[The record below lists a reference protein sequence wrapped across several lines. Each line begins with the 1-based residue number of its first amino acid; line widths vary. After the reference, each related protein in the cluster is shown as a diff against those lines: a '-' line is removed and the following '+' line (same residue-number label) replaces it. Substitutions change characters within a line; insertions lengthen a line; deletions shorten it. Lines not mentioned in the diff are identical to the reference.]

1 MASASRVD
9 VLLDQFKS
17 LNENPKYNIDHKTKG
32 SANAKK
38 RLMIE
43 HVIYKYSFEPESK
56 VIVLVFFD
64 DHILNKEAED
74 EKLKI

>member
-1 MASASRVD
+1 
-9 VLLDQFKS
+9 
-17 LNENPKYNIDHKTKG
+17 
-32 SANAKK
+32 
-38 RLMIE
+38 MIE
-43 HVIYKYSFEPESK
+43 HVIYKYSLDPEQK